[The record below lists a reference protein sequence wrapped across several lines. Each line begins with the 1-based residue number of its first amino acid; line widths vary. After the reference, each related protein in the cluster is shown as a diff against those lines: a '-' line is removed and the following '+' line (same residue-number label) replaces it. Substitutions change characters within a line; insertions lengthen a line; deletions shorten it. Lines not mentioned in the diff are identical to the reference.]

1 MTHLFM
7 GQMNSYQ
14 RDIAQIAS
22 QAAIHL
28 HNQVGSIGTAL
39 FDRHGTLIFNNNVL
53 HYANEST
60 FTLLVAEC
68 LNDPVAVQQKSM
80 GKITVYAA
88 ALDRQHVFIVAG
100 ERCESGAIGHF
111 LASLRQVLPKDPATD
126 D

>member
-1 MTHLFM
+1 MANLFT
-7 GQMNSYQ
+7 GQMNSY
-14 RDIAQIAS
+14 RRNVAQIVS

-39 FDRHGTLIFNNNVL
+39 FDRHGTLVFNNDVL

-60 FTLLVAEC
+60 FTHLVAEC
-68 LNDPVAVQQKSM
+68 LNDPVTIHQQTM

-88 ALDRQHVFIVAG
+88 ALDRHHVFIVAG
-100 ERCESGAIGHF
+100 ERFEIGTIDHF